1 MSREQHGTTR
11 AYEVKDLKRTSKN
24 RILMLLE
31 NLPFPQDL
39 RVRREAFALTS
50 AGYRVTVI
58 CPSAKGQTSREIVNG
73 VSVYR
78 YPAPP
83 AAQELLSYL
92 WEYAYSMAASF
103 CLSLVALFRDG
114 FDVIHAHNPPD
125 TFVFIAMFYKMFGK
139 RFVYDHHDLSPE
151 MYVARFHGGG
161 KPLVY
166 RSLVLFEKLSCRFA
180 DHVIVT
186 NESYKRVAMER
197 GRVPKARITIVRNG
211 IELSRTTIPVEP
223 DWELRQ
229 MGKSIIGYVGVM
241 GVQDGVDY
249 LLRALN
255 HLLRGIGRDDFY
267 CVLIGF
273 GDALED
279 LKRLAQ
285 ELALQD
291 HVFFTGPIFGE
302 KLRQLLAAADICVD
316 ASPANP
322 YTERSTMFK
331 IMEYMSLSKPIVAFD
346 LPEHRFTAG
355 EAALYVTPND
365 ERAFARSLE
374 RLMDD
379 PERRKALGVTG
390 SGRIKTQLAWEYSIP
405 NLLSVYKTVLP
416 AAKIPEPAAL
426 EAGVQEKP
434 GPREAIHPAQVGLE
448 LNACKHPPARQP
460 DEMLPQEEEST
471 ASPA

>member
-1 MSREQHGTTR
+1 MKETR
-11 AYEVKDLKRTSKN
+11 NN

-83 AAQELLSYL
+83 PAHGLFSYL

-103 CLSLVALFRDG
+103 WLSLIVFFRGG
-114 FDVIHAHNPPD
+114 FDAIHAHNPPD

-151 MYVARFHGGG
+151 MYVARFRGGR
-161 KPLVY
+161 PMVY
-166 RSLVLFEKLSCRFA
+166 RALVLFEKLSCLFA
-180 DHVIVT
+180 NHVIVT
-186 NESYKRVAMER
+186 NESYKKVAMER
-197 GRVPKARITIVRNG
+197 GHVPKERVTVVRNG
-211 IELSRTTIPVEP
+211 IELGRAMIPIEP
-223 DWELRQ
+223 DRGLQ
-229 MGKSIIGYVGVM
+229 QIGKTIIGYVGVL

-249 LLRALN
+249 LLRAL
-255 HLLRGIGRDDFY
+255 HYLLRDLGRDDFY
-267 CVLIGF
+267 CLIVGF

-291 HVFFTGPIFGE
+291 HVHFTGPIFGE
-302 KLRQLLAAADICVD
+302 KLRQLLAAADICAD

-331 IMEYMSLSKPIVAFD
+331 MMEYMSLGKPIVAFD
-346 LPEHRFTAG
+346 LPEHRFTARG
-355 EAALYVTPND
+355 AAVYVTPND
-365 ERAFARSLE
+365 ERAFARSLAQ
-374 RLMDD
+374 LMDD
-379 PERRKALGVTG
+379 PDRRMALGATG
-390 SGRIKTQLAWEYSIP
+390 GSRIKTQLAWEYSIP

-416 AAKIPEPAAL
+416 GARVSELSATE
-426 EAGVQEKP
+426 
-434 GPREAIHPAQVGLE
+434 AQVHQEPRPLE
-448 LNACKHPPARQP
+448 PMLSAQASRETEARKDAPCNQP
-460 DEMLPQEEEST
+460 HEALSEAEQST
-471 ASPA
+471 AFSA